1 MKTPLK
7 SLKIIKEM
15 YEHFVKTYRELEPK
29 LMICEKEDFD
39 NVETALKD
47 YEMMKQT
54 KIITVNKDV
63 SDDDLEKLKNQ
74 RSFICSSGES
84 KVELLFDNET
94 QKKLKAFEIIKEKK
108 VDVTYIIE
116 HPEEKDVIWYNS
128 RFMGVLCEGWR
139 MLSQAEYNL
148 LKEVLL

>member
-1 MKTPLK
+1 MSKELTTLK

-39 NVETALKD
+39 IIETALKD
-47 YEMMKQT
+47 YELMKQA
-54 KIITVNKDV
+54 KIIVADKKI

-74 RSFICSSGES
+74 RMFICGSGES
-84 KVELLFDNET
+84 KVELLFDEET
-94 QKKLKAFEIIKEKK
+94 QKKLKALEIIKEKE
-108 VDVTYIIE
+108 VNVGLLSRCANAERYNNGICYEPRYLTQ
-116 HPEEKDVIWYNS
+116 EEYD
-128 RFMGVLCEGWR
+128 
-139 MLSQAEYNL
+139 L